1 MQGNKSNL
9 QKLNATKSDSLDLNG
24 YKNRKDIIE
33 KVVSQINKDLNLDI
47 AIEFTDS
54 KTSYYE
60 ELLAEIK
67 PKLSRIIYEGRG
79 QLEQILYKIDVPE
92 RKVKNAL
99 DSSVETDPAVIFS
112 HLKDVCPS
120 INSHFHFFVT
130 PTKHRCCYKL

>member
-112 HLKDVCPS
+112 QLILERELQKVVFRILYS
-120 INSHFHFFVT
+120 KGLQS
-130 PTKHRCCYKL
+130 

>member
-47 AIEFTDS
+47 TLEFTDS

-79 QLEQILYKIDVPE
+79 QLEQVLYKIDVPE

-112 HLKDVCPS
+112 HLILERELQKVVFRILYS
-120 INSHFHFFVT
+120 KGLQS
-130 PTKHRCCYKL
+130 

>member
-112 HLKDVCPS
+112 HLILERELQKVVFRILYS
-120 INSHFHFFVT
+120 KGLQS
-130 PTKHRCCYKL
+130 